1 MSQTIDSTAEAG
13 ANQPI
18 GELLLQTVAMPKETN
33 TNGDIFGGW
42 LLSQMDIAGGVM
54 AERVASG
61 RTVTVAISSMAFI
74 RPVPVGAIISCYG
87 ELLSIG
93 RSSIK
98 LMLAVWCQP
107 RLTGELHKVTEGEFV
122 FVAIDE
128 AGSPRQIARS

>member
-1 MSQTIDSTAEAG
+1 MTDTPTQAD
-13 ANQPI
+13 QPS

-54 AERVASG
+54 AERVAGG

-87 ELLSIG
+87 QLVSVG

-98 LMLAVWCQP
+98 LLLTVWCQP

-128 AGSPRQIARS
+128 RGNSRPIERA

>member
-1 MSQTIDSTAEAG
+1 MTDTPERADRPS
-13 ANQPI
+13 

-54 AERVASG
+54 AERVAGG

-87 ELLSIG
+87 QLVSVG

-98 LMLAVWCQP
+98 LLLTVWCQP

-128 AGSPRQIARS
+128 LGHSRPIERA

>member
-1 MSQTIDSTAEAG
+1 MTDQEH
-13 ANQPI
+13 QPS

-54 AERVASG
+54 AERIAKG
-61 RTVTVAISSMAFI
+61 RTATVAISSMSFL
-74 RPVPVGAIISCYG
+74 RPVPVGGIISCYG
-87 ELLSIG
+87 QVLSVG

-98 LMLAVWCQP
+98 LALAVWCQP
-107 RLTGELHKVTEGEFV
+107 RGSEELHRVTEGEFV

-128 AGSPRQIARS
+128 NGQSRPVAGD

>member
-1 MSQTIDSTAEAG
+1 MTDQLQRPD
-13 ANQPI
+13 

-54 AERVASG
+54 AERVAAG
-61 RTVTVAISSMAFI
+61 RTATVAISSMSFL
-74 RPVPVGAIISCYG
+74 RPVPVGGIISCYG
-87 ELLSIG
+87 RLLSVG

-98 LMLAVWCQP
+98 LSLAVWCQP
-107 RLTGELHKVTEGEFV
+107 RGSGELHKVTEGEFV

-128 AGSPRQIARS
+128 VGKSRPIVRS